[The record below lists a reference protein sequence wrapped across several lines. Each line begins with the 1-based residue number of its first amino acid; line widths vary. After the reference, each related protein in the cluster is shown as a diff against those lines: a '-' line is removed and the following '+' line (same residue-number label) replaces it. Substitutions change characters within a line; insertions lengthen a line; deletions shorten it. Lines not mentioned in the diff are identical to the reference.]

1 MERTMTQELRKAL
14 IEAFSVLLIGAAF
27 AFLIPQAARAGTI
40 ATEDALSVQQASQ
53 DRERI
58 KALVARP
65 ELAQALEKLGIAPDN
80 AKARVDAMSDAEVR
94 MVAGKLDALPA
105 GGALSNTDFLLV
117 VIIVILVV
125 LIL

>member
-1 MERTMTQELRKAL
+1 MTQESRKAL

-27 AFLIPQAARAGTI
+27 AFFIPQTARAGTI
-40 ATEDALSVQQASQ
+40 ATEDALSAQQATQ

-65 ELAQALEKLGIAPDN
+65 ELAQALEKLGIAPEN

-94 MVAGKLDALPA
+94 TVVGKLDALPA

>member
-1 MERTMTQELRKAL
+1 MTQEMRKAL
-14 IEAFSVLLIGAAF
+14 IEAFSVLLIGAALALF
-27 AFLIPQAARAGTI
+27 IPQSVRAATI
-40 ATEDALSVQQASQ
+40 TTEDALSAQQATQ

-94 MVAGKLDALPA
+94 MVVGKLDALPA

-125 LIL
+125 VIL

>member
-1 MERTMTQELRKAL
+1 MTQQLRKAL
-14 IEAFSVLLIGAAF
+14 IEAFSVLLFGAALALF
-27 AFLIPQAARAGTI
+27 IPQSARAATI
-40 ATEDALSVQQASQ
+40 ATEDAISAQQATQ

-94 MVAGKLDALPA
+94 MVVGKLDALPA

-125 LIL
+125 VIL

>member
-1 MERTMTQELRKAL
+1 MTQELRKAL
-14 IEAFSVLLIGAAF
+14 IEAFSVLLIGAAL
-27 AFLIPQAARAGTI
+27 ALLIPQSARAGTI
-40 ATEDALSVQQASQ
+40 ATEDALSAQQAVQ

-65 ELAQALEKLGIAPDN
+65 ELAQALEKLGIAPEN

-94 MVAGKLDALPA
+94 TVAGKLDALPA

-117 VIIVILVV
+117 IIIVILVV
-125 LIL
+125 VLL

>member
-1 MERTMTQELRKAL
+1 MTQQLRKAL
-14 IEAFSVLLIGAAF
+14 IEAFSVLLVGAALALF
-27 AFLIPQAARAGTI
+27 IPQSAKAGTI
-40 ATEDALSVQQASQ
+40 ATEDALSAQQAAQ

-65 ELAQALEKLGIAPDN
+65 ELAQALEKLGIAPEN

-94 MVAGKLDALPA
+94 TVAGKLDALPA

-117 VIIVILVV
+117 VIIVILLVV
-125 LIL
+125 LI

>member
-1 MERTMTQELRKAL
+1 MTQQLRKAL
-14 IEAFSVLLIGAAF
+14 IEAFSVLLVGAALALF
-27 AFLIPQAARAGTI
+27 IPQGARAGTI
-40 ATEDALSVQQASQ
+40 ATEDALSAQQAVQ

-65 ELAQALEKLGIAPDN
+65 ELAQALEKLGIAPES
-80 AKARVDAMSDAEVR
+80 ARARVDAMSDAEVR
-94 MVAGKLDALPA
+94 TVAGKLDALPA

-125 LIL
+125 VLL